1 MKCVVKGGGSNEA
14 KMRKEGGKRVE
25 RRGGEEERGRVVGEE
40 RGGMCKI

>member
-25 RRGGEEERGRVVGEE
+25 RRGEGLEGREGECVKSKSR
-40 RGGMCKI
+40 